1 MAPKMQTL
9 FHATE
14 HLIASLALKNGLVQL
29 SLLVMPQL
37 GRAAQTD

>member
-1 MAPKMQTL
+1 MQTL

-29 SLLVMPQL
+29 SLFVMPQL
-37 GRAAQTD
+37 GPASQTD